1 MQHVF
6 IIGSKGIPANY
17 GGYETFVEKLTE
29 NQVLPDIKYHVAC
42 AVDSAEEVGHPEGQ
56 PIVETFPQLEGL
68 VADGMRDLVAQQ
80 QEAAADPRRIAA
92 DVVKELPLAGITA
105 RQYGRYT
112 EAVAEGAR
120 RALASVGLA

>member
-1 MQHVF
+1 MVSAEELIAQASRDAARTVD
-6 IIGSKGIPANY
+6 AY
-17 GGYETFVEKLTE
+17 
-29 NQVLPDIKYHVAC
+29 Q
-42 AVDSAEEVGHPEGQ
+42 DSAEEVGHPEGQ
-56 PIVETFPQLEGL
+56 SIVETFPQLEGL

-80 QEAAADPRRIAA
+80 REAAIDPQQIAA
-92 DVVKELPLAGITA
+92 EVVKELPLAGITA